1 MKAAALLV
9 TDGRAPLIVADREE
23 TIMTDRIDVG
33 AQPAEPDRLAETE
46 NWVRMSG
53 VSRRAAL
60 GGGMAALG
68 YALAAQPVSA
78 TAIETSAAGLD
89 EGMISF
95 PASGG
100 FTMNAYR
107 AKPKGVKNAPVVL
120 VVQEIFG
127 LHAWIKDVTRRL
139 AHAGYYAIAPDMYQ
153 RQGDPTTA
161 PDIQTLFKTIV
172 SQVPDAQVMADLDA
186 AAVFA
191 GRDGGNA
198 KRLGVTGFCWGGRIT
213 WLYAAH
219 NPGVKVGVAWYG
231 RLVGQA
237 NALQPLHPIDVVA
250 QLKAPVLGLYGEL
263 DKGIPLADVDKM
275 NAALKAAGSA
285 SFVRVFPGAD
295 HGFLADYRP
304 SFHPESATAAWADA
318 TAWFKRFL

>member
-1 MKAAALLV
+1 
-9 TDGRAPLIVADREE
+9 
-23 TIMTDRIDVG
+23 MTDRL
-33 AQPAEPDRLAETE
+33 PETE
-46 NWVRMSG
+46 NWVRMSA

-60 GGGMAALG
+60 GGGAAALG
-68 YALAAQPVSA
+68 YALAAQPVQA
-78 TAIETSAAGLD
+78 AAIRTPDDGLD
-89 EGMISF
+89 AGMIRF

-107 AKPKGVKNAPVVL
+107 AKPKGKAHAPVIL

-127 LHAWIKDVTRRL
+127 LHEWIRDIVRRL
-139 AHAGYYAIAPDMYQ
+139 AAAGYYAIAPDMYQ

-186 AAVFA
+186 AAAFA
-191 GRDGGNA
+191 ATDGGDS

-219 NPGVKVGVAWYG
+219 NPGVKAGVAWYG
-231 RLVGQA
+231 RLVGQPTE
-237 NALQPLHPIDVVA
+237 LQPTHPIDVAA
-250 QLKAPVLGLYGEL
+250 QLRAPVLGLYGDL
-263 DKGIPLADVDKM
+263 DKGIPVADVEKM
-275 NAALKAAGSA
+275 QAALKAAGSA
-285 SFVRVFPGAD
+285 SRILRFADAD

-304 SFHPESATAAWADA
+304 SFHEPSARIAWAE
-318 TAWFKRFL
+318 TLGWFGRLL

>member
-1 MKAAALLV
+1 
-9 TDGRAPLIVADREE
+9 
-23 TIMTDRIDVG
+23 MTDRL
-33 AQPAEPDRLAETE
+33 PETE
-46 NWVRMSG
+46 NWVRMSA

-60 GGGMAALG
+60 GGSAAALG
-68 YALAAQPVSA
+68 YALAAQPVQA
-78 TAIETSAAGLD
+78 AAIRTPDDGLD
-89 EGMISF
+89 AGMIRF

-107 AKPKGVKNAPVVL
+107 AKPKGKAHAPVIL

-127 LHAWIKDVTRRL
+127 LHEWIRDIVRRL
-139 AHAGYYAIAPDMYQ
+139 AAAGYYAIAPDMYQ

-186 AAVFA
+186 AAAFA
-191 GRDGGNA
+191 ATDGGDS

-219 NPGVKVGVAWYG
+219 NPGVKAGVAWYG
-231 RLVGQA
+231 RLVGQPTD
-237 NALQPLHPIDVVA
+237 LQPKHPIDVAA
-250 QLKAPVLGLYGEL
+250 QLRAPVLGLYGDL
-263 DKGIPLADVDKM
+263 DKGIPVADVEKM
-275 NAALKAAGSA
+275 QAALMAAGSA
-285 SFVRVFPGAD
+285 SRILRFADAD

-304 SFHPESATAAWADA
+304 SFHEPSARIAWAE
-318 TAWFKRFL
+318 TLGWFGRLL

>member
-1 MKAAALLV
+1 
-9 TDGRAPLIVADREE
+9 
-23 TIMTDRIDVG
+23 MTDRL
-33 AQPAEPDRLAETE
+33 PETE
-46 NWVRMSG
+46 NWVRMSA

-60 GGGMAALG
+60 GGSAAALG
-68 YALAAQPVSA
+68 YALAAQPVQA
-78 TAIETSAAGLD
+78 AAIRTPDDGLD
-89 EGMISF
+89 AGMIRF

-107 AKPKGVKNAPVVL
+107 AKPKGKAHAPVIL

-127 LHAWIKDVTRRL
+127 LHEWIRDIVRRL
-139 AHAGYYAIAPDMYQ
+139 AAAGYYAIAPDMYQ

-186 AAVFA
+186 AAAFA
-191 GRDGGNA
+191 ATDGGDS

-219 NPGVKVGVAWYG
+219 NPGVKAGVAWYG
-231 RLVGQA
+231 RLVGQPTE
-237 NALQPLHPIDVVA
+237 LQPTHPIDVAA
-250 QLKAPVLGLYGEL
+250 QLRAPVLGLYGDL
-263 DKGIPLADVDKM
+263 DKGIPVADVEKM
-275 NAALKAAGSA
+275 QAALKAAGSA
-285 SFVRVFPGAD
+285 SRILRFADAD

-304 SFHPESATAAWADA
+304 SFHEPSARIAWAE
-318 TAWFKRFL
+318 TLGWFGRLL

>member
-1 MKAAALLV
+1 
-9 TDGRAPLIVADREE
+9 
-23 TIMTDRIDVG
+23 MTDRL
-33 AQPAEPDRLAETE
+33 PETE
-46 NWVRMSG
+46 NWVRMSA

-60 GGGMAALG
+60 GGSAAALG
-68 YALAAQPVSA
+68 YALAAQPVQA
-78 TAIETSAAGLD
+78 AAIRTPDDGLD
-89 EGMISF
+89 AGMIRF

-107 AKPKGVKNAPVVL
+107 AKPKGKAHAPVIL

-127 LHAWIKDVTRRL
+127 LHEWIRDIVRRL
-139 AHAGYYAIAPDMYQ
+139 AAAGYYAIAPDMYQ

-186 AAVFA
+186 AAAFA
-191 GRDGGNA
+191 ATDGGDS

-219 NPGVKVGVAWYG
+219 NPGVKAGVAWYG
-231 RLVGQA
+231 RLVGQPTD
-237 NALQPLHPIDVVA
+237 LQPKHPIDVAA
-250 QLKAPVLGLYGEL
+250 QLHAPVLGLYGDL
-263 DKGIPLADVDKM
+263 DKGIPVADVEKM
-275 NAALKAAGSA
+275 QAALMAAGSA
-285 SFVRVFPGAD
+285 SRILRFADAD

-304 SFHPESATAAWADA
+304 SFHEPSARIAWAE
-318 TAWFKRFL
+318 TLGWFGRLL